1 MQRPQPRVLVYG
13 ALTDDDERCERFL
26 QAELRL
32 TSAFL
37 LVKHLDDC
45 RIFADEAIFCQRVR
59 KQIKKPT
66 PGGKK
71 KEHELNKAVRVLVD
85 DSVESEG
92 VVDIFAAA
100 GL

>member
-1 MQRPQPRVLVYG
+1 MECLAKVRAILPEGRDYGGWRRMSRIEMEDMYSLVYG
-13 ALTDDDERCERFL
+13 ALTDDDERCEQFL

-45 RIFADEAIFCQRVR
+45 RGYADEVIFFQRVR
-59 KQIKKPT
+59 KQIGKLT

-71 KEHELNKAVRVLVD
+71 
-85 DSVESEG
+85 EG
-92 VVDIFAAA
+92 T
-100 GL
+100 